1 MAAANVNLF
10 GAMSAENRAD
20 LIESRASMA
29 RSVLNILLS
38 SMQEDS
44 PPVESEVINTI
55 WAVTEL
61 LSVPEAVA

>member
-1 MAAANVNLF
+1 
-10 GAMSAENRAD
+10 
-20 LIESRASMA
+20 MA
-29 RSVLNILLS
+29 RSVLNMLLS